1 MREIPGGAG
10 RLSLSRFRHAGAVG
24 LISVAVAFGGMPG
37 AAEAYV
43 FNSIKVEGNER
54 IEPAT
59 VAKYAGIKQGAEVSD
74 AALNDAYQRLNASGL
89 FASVELV
96 PSGGTLVIKVVENPT
111 INVVD
116 FEGNARLKDEELSA
130 VIKSQNRRIYS
141 ASQIQADAA
150 AITQLYADKGRMAA
164 RVEPRVIDR
173 GDKRVDVVFEIREG
187 KVTEVQRLSFTGNRS
202 YSDRRLR
209 QVLASKQA
217 GLLRAFIQRDSYQ
230 ADRIEFDKQL
240 LTDFYRERGF
250 IDFQVLSVAQ
260 EYARDRE
267 GFFLTYNVREGL
279 SYKINSVRVVS
290 EYEGVDAAAYQDAI
304 RIRSGVTYSPTAI
317 DTTITRME
325 NLGLK
330 QGINF
335 LSVEPRITRNE
346 ANQTL
351 DVVFALTKGPRL
363 FVERI
368 DIEGNATTLDRV
380 VRRQFRSVE
389 GDPFNPREIRQAA
402 ERIRALGYFETA
414 DVNARKGTSDDQ
426 MIVDVNVEEKPTG
439 SLNFGASYGVSD
451 GLGIVIGLTESNF
464 LGRGQTVGLNLSG
477 GADNKNSSISFI
489 EPAFLDRDLK
499 FSFRGFYNTTDNQN
513 ADYSTKRF
521 GSEVGFEFPI
531 SEFGRLDLHYK
542 VSSDKVSGVS
552 ANSSTLLKLDEAR
565 GAEVSSGLGYRYT
578 FDDRIGGI
586 DPNRGFQFRFGQDFA
601 GLGGDINT
609 VTTTALATYQI
620 KAFREE
626 VTFRAELEGGA
637 VMASKGD
644 TRILDR
650 FSGNGKIRGFEPNG
664 LGPRD
669 LTVANQDGLGGNYFA
684 VARFEAGFP
693 LGLPEEYGV
702 TGGVFADVGSVWG
715 LDNTLGGAIDDGMHL
730 RSSIGFS
737 VFWATPIGPLRFN
750 FSKAINK
757 ESYDKEQN
765 FDLTIS
771 TKF

>member
-1 MREIPGGAG
+1 MLEIPGSAG
-10 RLSLSRFRHAGAVG
+10 RFTLSKVRRASAVG
-24 LISVAVAFGGMPG
+24 LIAAAFALGGVP
-37 AAEAYV
+37 AFAQSYV
-43 FNSIKVEGNER
+43 FNRVVVEGNER
-54 IEPAT
+54 VDPAT
-59 VAKYAGIKQGAEVSD
+59 VAKFAGVQQGAQISE
-74 AALNDAYQRLNASGL
+74 AGLNDAYQRLNASGL

-96 PSGGTLVIKVVENPT
+96 PSGGTLIIKVVENPT
-111 INVVD
+111 VNVVD

-130 VIKSQNRRIYS
+130 VIKSQTRRIYS
-141 ASQIQADAA
+141 AAQIQSDAA

-290 EYEGVDAAAYQDAI
+290 EYAGIDAAAYQDEV

-325 NLGLK
+325 NIALK
-330 QGINF
+330 EGINF
-335 LSVEPRITRNE
+335 LAVEPRITRNE

-351 DVVFALTKGPRL
+351 DVVFALTKGPRV

-414 DVNARKGTSDDQ
+414 DVNARPGTSSDQ

-439 SLNFGASYGVSD
+439 SLNFGGTYSVSD
-451 GLGIVIGLTESNF
+451 GVGLVIGLTETNF
-464 LGRGQTVGLNLSG
+464 LGRGQTVGLNLAG
-477 GADNKNSSISFI
+477 GADNKNSSVTFI
-489 EPAFLDRDLK
+489 EPSFLDRDLK
-499 FSFRGFYNTTDNQN
+499 LRFQSYYNTTDNQN

-531 SEFGRLDLHYK
+531 SEFGKLDLHYK
-542 VSSDKVSGVS
+542 VSSDKVSGVNV
-552 ANSSTLLKLDEAR
+552 NSSTLLKIDEAR
-565 GAEVSSGLGYRYT
+565 GSEVSSGLGYRYT
-578 FDDRIGGI
+578 FDDRVGGI
-586 DPNRGFQFRFGQDFA
+586 DPSRGFQFRFGQDFT

-609 VTTTALATYQI
+609 VTTTALASYQI

-669 LTVANQDGLGGNYFA
+669 LTVANQDALGGNFFA
-684 VARFEAGFP
+684 VARLEAEFP
-693 LGLPEEYGV
+693 LGLPEEYGI
-702 TGGVFADVGSVWG
+702 TGGLFADVGSVWG
-715 LDNTLGGAIDDGMHL
+715 LDNTLGGAIDDGAHL
-730 RSSIGFS
+730 RSSVGVSI
-737 VFWATPIGPLRFN
+737 FWNTPIGPLRFN
-750 FSKAINK
+750 FSKAIHK
-757 ESYDKEQN
+757 ESYDQEQN
-765 FDLTIS
+765 FDLTVS

>member
-1 MREIPGGAG
+1 MLEIPGSAG
-10 RLSLSRFRHAGAVG
+10 RLSLSRMRRATAVG
-24 LISVAVAFGGMPG
+24 LISVAVAFGGV
-37 AAEAYV
+37 AASAQSYV
-43 FNSIKVEGNER
+43 FNRVVVEGNER
-54 IEPAT
+54 VDPAT
-59 VAKYAGIKQGAEVSD
+59 VAKFAGVQQGAEIS
-74 AALNDAYQRLNASGL
+74 AAGLNDAYQRLNASGL

-111 INVVD
+111 VNVVD
-116 FEGNARLKDEELSA
+116 FEGNNRIKDEELSA
-130 VIKSQNRRIYS
+130 VIKSQTRRIYS
-141 ASQIQADAA
+141 AAQIQSDAA

-217 GLLRAFIQRDSYQ
+217 GFLRAFIQRDSYQ
-230 ADRIEFDKQL
+230 TDRIEFDKQL

-250 IDFQVLSVAQ
+250 IDFQVLAVSQ

-290 EYEGVDAAAYQDAI
+290 EYEGIDSAAYQDEV

-335 LSVEPRITRNE
+335 LAVEPRISRNE

-351 DVVFALTKGPRL
+351 DVVFALTKGPRV

-402 ERIRALGYFETA
+402 ERIRALGYFENA
-414 DVNARKGTSDDQ
+414 DVNARPGTSSDQ

-439 SLNFGASYGVSD
+439 SLNFGGTYSVSD
-451 GLGIVIGLTESNF
+451 GVGLVIGLTETNF

-477 GADNKNSSISFI
+477 GADNKNSSVTFI
-489 EPAFLDRDLK
+489 EPSFLDRDLK
-499 FSFRGFYNTTDNQN
+499 YRFQAFYNTTDNQN

-521 GSEVGFEFPI
+521 GFETGFEFPI
-531 SEFGRLDLHYK
+531 SEFGKLDLHYK
-542 VSSDKVSGVS
+542 ASSDKVTGVNV
-552 ANSSTLLKLDEAR
+552 NSSTLLKLDEAR
-565 GAEVSSGLGYRYT
+565 GPEVSSGLGYRYT
-578 FDDRIGGI
+578 FDNRIGGI
-586 DPNRGFQFRFGQDFA
+586 DPSRGFQFRFAQDFA
-601 GLGGDINT
+601 GLGGDINS
-609 VTTTALATYQI
+609 VTTTGLASYQI

-626 VTFRAELEGGA
+626 VTLRAEFEGG
-637 VMASKGD
+637 VVLASKGD
-644 TRILDR
+644 TRVLDR
-650 FSGNGKIRGFEPNG
+650 FSGKIRGFESNG

-669 LTVANQDGLGGNYFA
+669 LTVPNQDALGGNYFA
-684 VARFEAGFP
+684 VARLEAEFP
-693 LGLPEEYGV
+693 LGLPEEYGI
-702 TGGVFADVGSVWG
+702 TGGLFADVGSVWG
-715 LDNTLGGAIDDGMHL
+715 LDNTLGGAIDDGMNL
-730 RSSIGFS
+730 RSSIGVS
-737 VFWATPIGPLRFN
+737 IFWNTPIGPLRFN

-757 ESYDKEQN
+757 ESYDEEQN
-765 FDLTIS
+765 FDLTVS